1 MKFGHAMILLLAT
14 AAGCTAARIDVKPL
28 AAAPRAM
35 SPRDPASLK
44 TYENRPEGAVA
55 VYDLDAYG
63 DRPEKLDIAAR
74 QKAASLGCDGVM
86 VLVRKEAIH
95 ADNSAMTGQLNEHHT
110 KPGSHVQLL
119 CMVLPQAEPAAAPA
133 PAATPAP
140 AAAPAPAAQ

>member
-1 MKFGHAMILLLAT
+1 MKLGHVMVLLLAT

-35 SPRDPASLK
+35 SPRDPGSLK

-63 DRPEKLDIAAR
+63 DLPDKLDVAAR

-86 VLVRKEAIH
+86 ILARKEAIQ
-95 ADNSAMTGQLNEHHT
+95 ADNDATTGQLNEHHT
-110 KPGSHVQLL
+110 KPGSHLQLL
-119 CMVLPQAEPAAAPA
+119 CMVLPHADAAPA
-133 PAATPAP
+133 PAPA
-140 AAAPAPAAQ
+140 Q